1 MNYNF
6 GEDTINYNYETVQ
19 EEQFPDP
26 LNYLNSDFGIQ
37 NKQRNSLD
45 DIVRPNEIPSSFT
58 EEMTGQ

>member
-6 GEDTINYNYETVQ
+6 GEDIINYNYETVQ
-19 EEQFPDP
+19 EDQFPNP
-26 LNYLNSDFGIQ
+26 LNYLNSDFDIQ

-58 EEMTGQ
+58 EMAGQ